1 MKTKLFTS
9 LITTAALTSIFSITA
24 PVSAYEI
31 KSIDTDTTGFK
42 DIIDEFQKL
51 VQEEGVGIKNP
62 SAFKLDPTKLLL
74 AADHDVN
81 IYFLN
86 EGAGFKNQLGF
97 SATKDSNSQS
107 GLIFENVSCHSRNID
122 CRIPSNDGV
131 LNIGDYVEL
140 GTFKKGTQFDFSIIA
155 DGFNGGQYVYGA
167 DPVSNPDGL
176 EHLVAYEYKGYVVLG
191 FEDLYGPK
199 GNDQPPNQNSDRD
212 FNDVLFVADLPAVKE
227 VPEPPVKEVPEPST
241 TLSLLGIAVVS
252 LVRLGHRRLSKTD

>member
-1 MKTKLFTS
+1 MKPKLFTN
-9 LITTAALTSIFSITA
+9 LIAAAALTSIFSITA
-24 PVSAYEI
+24 SAFAYDI
-31 KSIDTDTTGFK
+31 KGIDTDTTGFK
-42 DIIDEFQKL
+42 TLIPEFQKL
-51 VQEEGVGIKNP
+51 VQGERTGIDNP
-62 SAFKLDPTKLLL
+62 SLFKLDPTKLLL

-122 CRIPSNDGV
+122 CQIPSNDGV

-155 DGFNGGQYVYGA
+155 DGFNGGRYVYGA
-167 DPVSNPDGL
+167 DPASNPDGL

-199 GNDQPPNQNSDRD
+199 GNAQPPNQNSDRD
-212 FNDVLFVADLPAVKE
+212 FNDVVFVVDLPV
-227 VPEPPVKEVPEPST
+227 VKEVPEPST
-241 TLSLLGIAVVS
+241 TLSLLGITVVS
-252 LVRLGHRRLSKTD
+252 LVRFGHHHLSKTD